1 MLFGG
6 AQAAECKESIVRV
19 LLRNPF
25 CLTATFVALAAPVL
39 AEEHTPFELEGV
51 RVEENVG
58 KPIDLGLEFTNERG
72 YPEPLRDSFKD
83 GKPVLLNLVYYTCPM
98 LCNLVLNGQVQA
110 LRQIP
115 WTPGNEFNIVT
126 VSINPNEMFDLAQK
140 KRMMYLTSY
149 DRPAPGWHFFAD
161 YRDNAKK
168 LAEQLGD
175 HYKWDDRT
183 EQYAHAAVIF
193 VLTPKGVISRY
204 LYGIRYKPRDLRLA
218 LTEASEDKFAFSV
231 DRLLLYCFH
240 YDPKSRSYTLF
251 ATNFMRGGG
260 ILCVSLMVFFIRR
273 LFLAEKQRQM
283 AFGPS

>member
-1 MLFGG
+1 MT
-6 AQAAECKESIVRV
+6 V
-19 LLRNPF
+19 
-25 CLTATFVALAAPVL
+25 ATVITLAMPAR
-39 AEEHTPFELEGV
+39 AEEHTPVELQRV

-58 KPIDLGLEFTNERG
+58 KPVDLNLEFTNERG

-98 LCNLVLNGQVQA
+98 LCNLVLNGQVQT

-115 WTPGNEFNIVT
+115 WTPGDQFNIVT
-126 VSINPNEMFDLAQK
+126 ISINPNETFDLAQK
-140 KRMMYLTSY
+140 KKAMYLAGY
-149 DRPAPGWHFFAD
+149 DRPALGWHFFVD

-175 HYKWDDRT
+175 HYTWDERT

-193 VLTPKGVISRY
+193 VLTPKGIVSRY
-204 LYGIRYKPRDLRLA
+204 LYGVKFKSRDLRLA
-218 LTEASEDKFAFSV
+218 LTEAAEDKYAFSV

-240 YDPKSRSYTLF
+240 YDPKSHSYTLF

-260 ILCVSLMVFFIRR
+260 ILCVGFMVFFIRR
-273 LFLAEKQRQM
+273 MFRAERQRQLKW
-283 AFGPS
+283 GHT